1 MKHSGENMLT
11 IKEMCLAHLS
21 NVHKALQDLKNQ
33 EAKIKEEIEK
43 LETYLQEG
51 NNLLAENGDSE

>member
-1 MKHSGENMLT
+1 MLT

-21 NVHKALQDLKNQ
+21 NVHKALQDLKAQ
-33 EAKIKEEIEK
+33 EVKLKEEIEK

-51 NNLLAENGDSE
+51 NALLADNGDCE

>member
-1 MKHSGENMLT
+1 MLT

-21 NVHKALQDLKNQ
+21 NVHKALQDLKAQ
-33 EAKIKEEIEK
+33 EVKLKEEIEK

-51 NNLLAENGDSE
+51 NALLADNGDSE